1 MVMTSKPAENN
12 SSCPAELRL
21 ENALVRLEKYCYDLK
36 NRNHSLQQSQQQAS
50 EELGLHL
57 RNLERLLESQE

>member
-1 MVMTSKPAENN
+1 MG
-12 SSCPAELRL
+12 ELRL